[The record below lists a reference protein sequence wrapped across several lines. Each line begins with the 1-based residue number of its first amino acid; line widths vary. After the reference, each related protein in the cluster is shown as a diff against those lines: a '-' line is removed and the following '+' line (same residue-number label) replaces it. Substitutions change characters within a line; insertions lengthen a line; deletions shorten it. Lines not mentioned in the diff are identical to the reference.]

1 MTVTKVDDRGPIAT
15 PPPLTKAMLEPV
27 EKLVAKYYPGVPL
40 VPMMST
46 GATDGIYFGAIGI
59 PSYGPP
65 GLYGDPDGNGAHG
78 LNERAIVKS
87 VYTGRDMLTELVK
100 AYASPKGR

>member
-1 MTVTKVDDRGPIAT
+1 MVTYRDLDELTAQFGHLLHRLGVSRGDVIS
-15 PPPLTKAMLEPV
+15 LMLPNIPEFIY
-27 EKLVAKYYPGVPL
+27 A
-40 VPMMST
+40 
-46 GATDGIYFGAIGI
+46 YFGAIGI

>member
-1 MTVTKVDDRGPIAT
+1 VGPA
-15 PPPLTKAMLEPV
+15 

-40 VPMMST
+40 VPVMST
-46 GATDGIYFGAIGI
+46 GATDGIYLEAVGI

-78 LNERAIVKS
+78 LNERSIVKA
-87 VYTGRDMLTELVK
+87 VYTGRDFLNELVK
-100 AYASPKGR
+100 VYANK